1 MTPQPPLATRRAR
14 VWRALS
20 YLAGA
25 AALAA
30 SALAVGTCA
39 RPDAAPR
46 TGADSARPAGASAR
60 VEGGAQQLVV
70 FNAGSLA
77 RPLRAVL
84 DSFAARE
91 GVTVAQ
97 ENAGSLETARKLT
110 ELGNVPDIIALADDE
125 VFPQLLMP
133 AHVSWYVRFARNRMV
148 LAHTSR
154 SRFAAEITP
163 SNWHEVIRRPGVEV
177 GRSDPNLD
185 PAGYRALLVMQLA
198 ERHYRTPGLAAAL
211 LRAAPSRNV
220 RQKSA
225 DLVALLQ
232 AGELDYAWEY
242 QSVAQAANLGW
253 VRLPHEIDL
262 GTPADSALYARA
274 SVRVTGKTPRDSVT
288 FAGMPIVY
296 GFSIPRRAPHPELA
310 GRFAAF
316 LMSDGKAILRQAQ
329 LPALERPILVGS
341 GAPAPLAELAAPPA
355 RPH

>member
-1 MTPQPPLATRRAR
+1 MTRMTAITARTR
-14 VWRALS
+14 V
-20 YLAGA
+20 A
-25 AALAA
+25 AALAVLA
-30 SALAVGTCA
+30 TSACA

-46 TGADSARPAGASAR
+46 AGGVDSARA
-60 VEGGAQQLVV
+60 GGAGGARQLVV

-163 SNWHEVIRRPGVEV
+163 DNWHEVIRRPGVEV
-177 GRSDPNLD
+177 GRSNPSLDPN
-185 PAGYRALLVMQLA
+185 GYRTLLVMQLA
-198 ERHYRTPGLAAAL
+198 ERHYGRPGLAAQL
-211 LRAAPSRNV
+211 LAAAPERNIRPKEV
-220 RQKSA
+220 

-232 AGELDYAWEY
+232 AGELDYAWSY
-242 QSVAQAANLGW
+242 QSLAASAGLGW

-288 FAGMPIVY
+288 FTGMPIVY

-310 GRFAAF
+310 QRFAAF
-316 LMSDGKAILRQAQ
+316 LMSDGKAILRRAQ
-329 LPALERPILVGS
+329 LPALERPLLVGA
-341 GAPAPLAELAAPPA
+341 GVPASLLELTIHRDSALGTRLGPARGRMAPP
-355 RPH
+355 